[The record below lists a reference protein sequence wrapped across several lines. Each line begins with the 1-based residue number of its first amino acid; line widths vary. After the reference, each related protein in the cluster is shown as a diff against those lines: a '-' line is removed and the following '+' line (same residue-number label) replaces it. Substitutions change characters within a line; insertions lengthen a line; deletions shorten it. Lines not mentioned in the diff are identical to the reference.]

1 MAAIEKITAN
11 EKVVTIRKPDGTKQ
25 TIVVRVWNETVANLT
40 LMALGTSAPEILL
53 SIIEIFSNNFQAG
66 DLGPGN
72 RFFFQK
78 LRPKCIYHIK
88 ITFTKRYNC
97 RKCCFQFVHNHCN
110 LLGVRPKT

>member
-72 RFFFQK
+72 RLFFFSNIHTSSNIRGYLSFSK
-78 LRPKCIYHIK
+78 S
-88 ITFTKRYNC
+88 
-97 RKCCFQFVHNHCN
+97 
-110 LLGVRPKT
+110 LL